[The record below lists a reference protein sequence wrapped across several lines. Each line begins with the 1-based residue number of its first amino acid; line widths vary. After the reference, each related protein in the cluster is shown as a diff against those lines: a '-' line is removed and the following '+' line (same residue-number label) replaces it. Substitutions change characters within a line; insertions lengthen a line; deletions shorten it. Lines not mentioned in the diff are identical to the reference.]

1 MNRGSIARVKKN
13 DSVGCSI
20 YSGMLVRINKIG
32 IHLGLFCATT
42 ILKKEDREK
51 IEYYHPEI
59 PKRLLKAINILD
71 NE

>member
-1 MNRGSIARVKKN
+1 MNRGSIARIKKN
-13 DSVGCSI
+13 DSVLSI

-32 IHLGLFCATT
+32 IHFGLFCATT

-51 IEYYHPEI
+51 VKYYHPEI
-59 PKRLLKAINILD
+59 PTRLLKAINTLD